1 MSQDEAPNEAR
12 NLAFMSSLV
21 MTGEGWGV
29 VIRTGDD
36 TMIGSIASLATG
48 EGEWSEALAKVE

>member
-48 EGEWSEALAKVE
+48 EGI